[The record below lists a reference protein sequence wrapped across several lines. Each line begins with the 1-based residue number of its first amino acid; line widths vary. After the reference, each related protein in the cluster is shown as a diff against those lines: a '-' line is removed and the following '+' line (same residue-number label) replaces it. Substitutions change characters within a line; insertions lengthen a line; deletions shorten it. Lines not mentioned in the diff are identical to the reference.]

1 MYSKESLIF
10 DILHHKRMK
19 ERKNRAFSKFK
30 VSFEVIK
37 SDLKKQLSLITFLI
51 QSSFKTLYSEDC
63 VLVLWVPY
71 SFMVQDRIEFF

>member
-19 ERKNRAFSKFK
+19 EQKNRAFSKFK

-51 QSSFKTLYSEDC
+51 QSSFKTLYLEDC
-63 VLVLWVPY
+63 VLFL
-71 SFMVQDRIEFF
+71 